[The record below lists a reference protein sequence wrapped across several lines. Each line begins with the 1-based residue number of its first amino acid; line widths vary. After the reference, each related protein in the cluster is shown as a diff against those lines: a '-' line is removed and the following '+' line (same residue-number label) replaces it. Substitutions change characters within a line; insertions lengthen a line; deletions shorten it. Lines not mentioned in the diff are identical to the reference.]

1 MKVLNS
7 GKNLNDRHT
16 ASLVATAIAE
26 KNVLIVPVDG
36 IYCLICKGNDE
47 TAAKR
52 MYDIKRVRPVQLL
65 ASELDD
71 FDRANIKLSRNAR
84 KIASAICPA
93 PLTVVDKEEDG
104 TGIVFK
110 IPDEGSFIRLV
121 LDCGSG
127 VIGLYPLAKTPTD
140 VKSLLPSFL
149 REPDAVVDFGFL
161 EREPKVSTV
170 IELSGKSF
178 KVLRPGVVPE
188 SKIREAIK

>member
-16 ASLVATAIAE
+16 ASLVVSALAE
-26 KNVLIVPVDG
+26 KNVIIVPVDG
-36 IYCLICKGNDE
+36 IYCLLCKGNDE
-47 TAAKR
+47 TASKR
-52 MYDIKRVRPVQLL
+52 MYDVRRVRPVQIL

-71 FDRANIKLSRNAR
+71 MDRANIKLSRNAR
-84 KIASAICPA
+84 KIASSICPA
-93 PLTVVDKEEDG
+93 PLTIVDKEEDG

-121 LDCGSG
+121 LDCGHG

-140 VKSLLPSFL
+140 IQSLLPTFV
-149 REPDAVVDFGFL
+149 REPDAAVDFGFL
-161 EREPKVSTV
+161 ERETKISTV
-170 IELSGKSF
+170 VELSGKSF